1 MRRPW
6 TPVVLAVMA
15 ATGASAQEVHTFATG
30 VETVYVDVWV
40 GQGETPVSG
49 LSASDFAVTDEG
61 VPQDVELV
69 DTSRVPLHTVL
80 VFDTSASVAGRP
92 LEALT
97 AAARSFL
104 EGLAPADHA
113 TLVTFS
119 HVRRLQGPVAGEP
132 GAVAAALSGVF
143 ASGATALYDAV
154 YTGLRLTDPRWG
166 RPVVMVF
173 SDGADRVSWLSAEA
187 VEAAARE
194 SEATVYVVDSGW
206 SETLHVASRT
216 EGGRL
221 DNDKAGPRPQ
231 LVPSS
236 GSGRTAYGGYLR
248 APVLV
253 THETPVFLR
262 HVAEETGGAVFTAG
276 RAESLDESFLA
287 VLARV
292 KSRYLLRY
300 QPAGVEAGGWHKLD
314 VRLKDRKGDVR
325 ARKGYFV
332 APAPPSD

>member
-1 MRRPW
+1 VRGLPLAIVL
-6 TPVVLAVMA
+6 TVSVVPGA
-15 ATGASAQEVHTFATG
+15 AAQEVPTFTTG
-30 VETVYVDVWV
+30 VEAVYVDVWV
-40 GQGETPVSG
+40 GQGEAPLRG
-49 LSASDFAVTDEG
+49 LRASDFEVTDDG
-61 VPQDVELV
+61 VPQAVELV
-69 DTSRVPLHTVL
+69 DTSRVPLHAVL

-92 LEALT
+92 LEALKS
-97 AAARSFL
+97 AARGFL
-104 EGLAPADHA
+104 EGLTPADRA

-132 GAVAAALSGVF
+132 GAVAAALSSVS

-154 YTGLRLTDPRWG
+154 YTGLKLTDPRWG

-173 SDGADRVSWLSAEA
+173 SDGADRVSWLSGEA

-206 SETLHVASRT
+206 GETLHVTSRT
-216 EGGRL
+216 EVGRL
-221 DNDKAGPRPQ
+221 DNDMAGPRPQ
-231 LVPSS
+231 ITRPS
-236 GSGRTAYGGYLR
+236 GSGVNSVLR
-248 APVLV
+248 APVLQ

-262 HVAEETGGAVFTAG
+262 HVAEETGGTVFTAG
-276 RAESLDESFLA
+276 SAEGLGESFLA

-300 QPAGVEAGGWHKLD
+300 QPAGVKAAGWHKLD
-314 VRLKDRKGDVR
+314 VRLEGRKGDVR
-325 ARKGYFV
+325 ARRGYFV

>member
-1 MRRPW
+1 MRSLR
-6 TPVVLAVMA
+6 LAIALTVIA
-15 ATGASAQEVHTFATG
+15 ATGGSAQEIPTFATG

-40 GQGETPVSG
+40 GQGETPVPG
-49 LSASDFAVTDEG
+49 LRASDFEVTDDG
-61 VPQDVELV
+61 VPQEVELV
-69 DTSRVPLHTVL
+69 DTSRVPLHAVL
-80 VFDTSASVAGRP
+80 LFDTSASVAGRP
-92 LEALT
+92 LEALK
-97 AAARSFL
+97 AAARAFL

-119 HVRRLQGPVAGEP
+119 HMRRLQGPVAGEP
-132 GAVAAALSGVF
+132 RVVAAALSGVS

-154 YTGLRLTDPRWG
+154 YTGLELTDPRWG

-173 SDGADRVSWLSAEA
+173 SDGADRVSWLSQEA

-194 SEATVYVVDSGW
+194 SEATIYVVDSGW
-206 SETLHVASRT
+206 SKTLHVTNRT
-216 EGGRL
+216 EVGRF
-221 DNDKAGPRPQ
+221 DNDKAGPRPP
-231 LVPSS
+231 VTSPS
-236 GSGRTAYGGYLR
+236 GSSIGVNSALR
-248 APVLV
+248 APVLQ

-276 RAESLDESFLA
+276 GTESLDESFLA

-300 QPAGVEAGGWHKLD
+300 QPAGVDAGGWHKLD